1 MENEG
6 VKKYKNTEITYEKAW
21 KDGRDRHDKEEL
33 YESIVE
39 DIRKMYEG
47 KLSEVELHTATRNLI
62 EFCKILLESYK
73 SHHKD

>member
-1 MENEG
+1 MENEDMN
-6 VKKYKNTEITYEKAW
+6 KYKNTEITYEKAW
-21 KDGRDRHDKEEL
+21 KDGPDRHDKEEL

-62 EFCKILLESYK
+62 EFCRILLKVNKQSN
-73 SHHKD
+73 